1 MRDWRALL
9 SACGRLVVCF
19 AALTLASCAA
29 LPPNSFLDPTA
40 VGQFPLEYKEAGIRR
55 ILTPRDT
62 PPGVEGAT
70 EPTPEDLVASEE
82 DYRIG
87 PNDELAVVID
97 DLIVERE
104 QFQAILTVTPNG
116 YVRVPTIGSIK
127 AADLTEQE
135 LEQEITAQLKQ
146 AQILPN
152 PVVQVSVRTQRKRV
166 YNILGSVS
174 AAGTYP
180 ITVPD
185 LRLLEAIGFAR
196 DIGAE
201 VKKLYIIRQMNGG
214 GKSTNKLMDEIDGA
228 EPTRKQDDFVVPPP
242 GEEEGGAPGSFFATV
257 GAPRQDKAKARR
269 PEHEEEDPELEG
281 LLNPPR
287 RRPPAEPA
295 SRQKSFDPVTF
306 EFDPRTG
313 QLAEKRP
320 EPKPAQAEPKK
331 NGKFDWGDVPDL
343 ELTQRV
349 IEIDAHALKNGDPR
363 YNVIIRDRDVIQ
375 VPVDTA
381 VFYLAGQVNRP
392 GVYGFSGRDITI
404 KQAVAIAGGLA
415 TLAWPARTEIIR
427 KEPGTDKQITIPI
440 NLDAIFAGLEE
451 DLYLRDDDIVN
462 VGTHVAAPFLFIIRN
477 SFRFT
482 YGFGFV
488 YDRNFADKD
497 AYGGRLNPEIVAQQ
511 RRQQRGLP
519 F

>member
-1 MRDWRALL
+1 MREWRAPIG
-9 SACGRLVVCF
+9 ACSRLVLCV
-19 AALTLASCAA
+19 AAMTLASCAA

-70 EPTPEDLVASEE
+70 EPTPEDLVPSEE

-87 PNDELAVVID
+87 PNDEVAVLID

-104 QFQAILTVTPNG
+104 QFQARLEVSSSGYIRLPTV
-116 YVRVPTIGSIK
+116 GSIK

-135 LEQEITAQLKQ
+135 LEQEISAQLKQ
-146 AQILPN
+146 AQVLPN
-152 PVVQVSVRTQRKRV
+152 PVVQVSTLTRRDRIF
-166 YNILGSVS
+166 YIIGSVS
-174 AAGTYP
+174 QAGPYA

-185 LRLLEAIGFAR
+185 LRLLDAIGLAR
-196 DIGAE
+196 DIGPE
-201 VKKLYIIRQMNGG
+201 VKRLYVIRQQNGG
-214 GKSTNKLMDEIDGA
+214 AKTNGVMDEIDGEEPA
-228 EPTRKQDDFVVPPP
+228 EKRDDIVVPPP
-242 GEEEGGAPGSFFATV
+242 GEEEANPGSFFATV
-257 GAPRQDKAKARR
+257 GAPRQDKPKAGR
-269 PEHEEEDPELEG
+269 PPDEDPELEG
-281 LLNPPR
+281 LLNPPKR
-287 RRPPAEPA
+287 KPAAEPEP
-295 SRQKSFDPVTF
+295 RQKSFDPVTF
-306 EFDPRTG
+306 EFDPKTG

-320 EPKPAQAEPKK
+320 EPKPAQPEPGRRTGK
-331 NGKFDWGDVPDL
+331 NGAFDWGDVPEL

-349 IEIDAHALKNGDPR
+349 IEIDAQALKTGDAR
-363 YNVIIRDRDVIQ
+363 YNIVIRDRDMIQ
-375 VPVDTA
+375 VPVDTG

-415 TLAWPARTEIIR
+415 QLAWPQRTEIIR
-427 KEPGTDKQITIPI
+427 KESGTDKQITIPI

-462 VGTHVAAPFLFIIRN
+462 VGTHIAAPFLFIIRN

-497 AYGGRLNPEIVAQQ
+497 AFGGRQNPEVIALQ